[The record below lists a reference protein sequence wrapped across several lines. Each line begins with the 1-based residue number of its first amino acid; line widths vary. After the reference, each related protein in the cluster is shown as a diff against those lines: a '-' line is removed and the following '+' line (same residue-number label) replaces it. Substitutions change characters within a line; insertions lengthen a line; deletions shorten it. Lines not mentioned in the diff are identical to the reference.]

1 MRRECV
7 AGADDQ
13 FFIGMSDEL
22 AKSPSIRWRLQS
34 EPLLHNP
41 TPESEGGGMSVWDI
55 VSEKYTS
62 LVHRAEEMIVRLV
75 SVEVENDLKKH
86 LQR

>member
-1 MRRECV
+1 
-7 AGADDQ
+7 
-13 FFIGMSDEL
+13 MSDEL
-22 AKSPSIRWRLQS
+22 AKSPTIRWRLQS

-41 TPESEGGGMSVWDI
+41 GPESENGGMSVWDL
-55 VSEKYTS
+55 VSRKYTE
-62 LVHRAEEMIVRLV
+62 LGHRAEEMMVKLV